1 MILLLVNTMQE
12 PQSMDGNQFLII
24 YHCQHIFH
32 LSVQCRKFL
41 QMHLVKFLILT
52 QKKLSLWSGSTG
64 CNTQHRCFQRSILTT
79 KISWTIV

>member
-12 PQSMDGNQFLII
+12 HQSMDGNQFLII
-24 YHCQHIFH
+24 YHYQHILH
-32 LSVQCRKFL
+32 LSVQCRKFSL
-41 QMHLVKFLILT
+41 THLVKLLILM

-64 CNTQHRCFQRSILTT
+64 CNTQHRFSRRSILAT